1 MYSANLNF
9 IHINVT
15 LIFYCLSWQA
25 NIISKIMTSI
35 LYVILIKFYP
45 FCRIHRLDVHD
56 SEKTRRETA
65 LNNLESYVID
75 AQQKF
80 DSEEFS
86 NAATDKEIEEIR
98 KACAE
103 TSEWLYED
111 GFAATAEVYEEKL
124 MELQKLTNDVYERV
138 FEYRNRPEVLNG
150 MVSLLQGSRLFLE
163 NMRNLSLTSEVITPI
178 EIETLEKVI
187 NEIQVRI

>member
-1 MYSANLNF
+1 M
-9 IHINVT
+9 
-15 LIFYCLSWQA
+15 
-25 NIISKIMTSI
+25 
-35 LYVILIKFYP
+35 
-45 FCRIHRLDVHD
+45 HD

-86 NAATDKEIEEIR
+86 NAATEKEIEDIR

-103 TSEWLYED
+103 ISEWLYED
-111 GFAATAEVYEEKL
+111 GFTATAEVYEEKL
-124 MELQKLTNDVYERV
+124 MELQKLTNDIYERV
-138 FEYRNRPEVLNG
+138 LESRDRPEVLNG

-187 NEIQVRI
+187 NETQVNN

>member
-1 MYSANLNF
+1 M
-9 IHINVT
+9 
-15 LIFYCLSWQA
+15 
-25 NIISKIMTSI
+25 
-35 LYVILIKFYP
+35 
-45 FCRIHRLDVHD
+45 HD

-86 NAATDKEIEEIR
+86 NAATEKEIEDIR

-103 TSEWLYED
+103 ISEWLYED
-111 GFAATAEVYEEKL
+111 GFTATAEVYEEKL

-138 FEYRNRPEVLNG
+138 LEYRDRPEVLNG
-150 MVSLLQGSRLFLE
+150 MVSLLQGSRLFLQ

-187 NEIQVRI
+187 NETQVNSLILIASKLISN

>member
-1 MYSANLNF
+1 M
-9 IHINVT
+9 
-15 LIFYCLSWQA
+15 
-25 NIISKIMTSI
+25 
-35 LYVILIKFYP
+35 
-45 FCRIHRLDVHD
+45 DVHD

-86 NAATDKEIEEIR
+86 KAATDKEIEEIR
-98 KACAE
+98 KACSE
-103 TSEWLYED
+103 ISEWLYED

-138 FEYRNRPEVLNG
+138 FEYRDRPEVLNG
-150 MVSLLQGSRLFLE
+150 MVSLLQGSRLVLE

-187 NEIQVRI
+187 NETQVTV

>member
-1 MYSANLNF
+1 MN
-9 IHINVT
+9 
-15 LIFYCLSWQA
+15 
-25 NIISKIMTSI
+25 
-35 LYVILIKFYP
+35 
-45 FCRIHRLDVHD
+45 VHD

-86 NAATDKEIEEIR
+86 DAATDKEIEEIR

-103 TSEWLYED
+103 ISEWLYED
-111 GFAATAEVYEEKL
+111 GFTATAEVYEEKL

-138 FEYRNRPEVLNG
+138 FEYRERPEVLYG
-150 MVSLLQGSRLFLE
+150 MVSLLKGSRLFLE
-163 NMRNLSLTSEVITPI
+163 NMRNLSLTSEVITLI

-187 NEIQVRI
+187 NETQVTI